1 MTSRAIRTTRRLALR
16 LGLNKDWWLYGV
28 AALIGLAMGGIAVL
42 FLTPLQ
48 WAESRESGMDP
59 TLIWTFVLLAPAIGG
74 LAVGLVRN
82 GIKAPYVGPGVTTII
97 HAVLRRR
104 SRLPLS
110 VGFQKW
116 ICATLT
122 IGTGGS
128 AGAEGPIVTIGGTAG
143 SALAQ
148 RFGASTSHTSTL
160 LGCGAAAGIAA
171 VFNAPIAGVLFV
183 IEILL
188 RDFSLR
194 TFTPIVIAAVMASAM
209 TQGILHDAA
218 IFDLGTGFAEHEG
231 DFRAAWIPAWLV
243 LGLLCGVLAAGFIRL
258 LTVSSNMFDRT
269 GIPRWMRPG
278 LGGLILGGLGAIW
291 FFLRGDGSLP
301 PFYGNGYGVITDLL
315 TPDFY
320 LNAAADE
327 GLGPVLWILLL
338 LLGMKLVGT
347 CLTIGSGGAGGMFAP
362 ALLMGAAAG
371 GLLGMGLEAVDLLPH
386 GTPARFA
393 LVGMAAMV
401 AAVTHAPLTAI
412 LIVYELTRNY
422 QVILP
427 LMLAAVV
434 AVAVARMLCSD
445 SIYSSKLRALG
456 IRRGGSSDLTVL
468 TRLTVQDL
476 ILDPARLVKRA
487 LPLGDLLR
495 ASADDGVSDFVV
507 VDADDHY
514 AGMVTLDDLQSA
526 LLHREAIPLLQVS
539 EVCRTDI
546 PVVLPEDTLDAVLE
560 KFANADTDAL
570 PVLSSKDDDTV
581 TGLVTRARLMRRYQ
595 AALDRDRDD

>member
-1 MTSRAIRTTRRLALR
+1 MTSLAIRTTRRLALR
-16 LGLNKDWWLYGV
+16 LGLHKDWWLYGV
-28 AALIGLAMGGIAVL
+28 AALIGLSMGGIAVL
-42 FLTPLQ
+42 FLSPLE
-48 WAESRESGMDP
+48 WAESRESIMTP
-59 TLIWTFVLLAPAIGG
+59 AMIWTFVLLAPAIGG
-74 LAVGLVRN
+74 LSVGLVRN

-110 VGFQKW
+110 VGLQKW

-143 SALAQ
+143 STLAQ

-218 IFDLGTGFAEHEG
+218 IFDLGAGFAEHEG
-231 DFRAAWIPAWLV
+231 DFRAAWIPAWLG
-243 LGLLCGVLAAGFIRL
+243 LGLLCGVLAACFIRL
-258 LTVSSNMFDRT
+258 LAASSNLFDRT

-278 LGGLILGGLGAIW
+278 LGGLLLGGLGAAW
-291 FFLRGDGSLP
+291 FLLRGDGSLP
-301 PFYGNGYGVITDLL
+301 PFYGNGYPVITELL

-320 LNAAADE
+320 LNASADE
-327 GLGPVLWILLL
+327 SLGPVLWILLL
-338 LLGMKLVGT
+338 LLAMKLVGT

-456 IRRGGSSDLTVL
+456 IRRGGSTDLTVL

-487 LPLGDLLR
+487 LPLSDLLR

-507 VDADDHY
+507 VDADDQY

-546 PVVLPEDTLDAVLE
+546 PIVLPEDTLDAVLE

-570 PVLSSKDDDTV
+570 PVLSSKSDDTV